1 MEYIS
6 YFILWT
12 FVIYWSH
19 RIFHIIPILEKIHW
33 CHHNYVTT
41 GTGST
46 GWNCKHMFLWVD
58 NLDGTIDQWLMEVIP
73 TIIFSWA
80 TGQWWMCV
88 FYWAWTAFIQER
100 IEHNSKVNLMP
111 FITSGKWH
119 LVHHQ
124 DSTKNFGVFFPIWDW
139 IFGTYKEHRTEIN

>member
-46 GWNCKHMFLWVD
+46 GWNWKHMFIWVD

-139 IFGTYKEHRTEIN
+139 IFGNYKEHRTEIN